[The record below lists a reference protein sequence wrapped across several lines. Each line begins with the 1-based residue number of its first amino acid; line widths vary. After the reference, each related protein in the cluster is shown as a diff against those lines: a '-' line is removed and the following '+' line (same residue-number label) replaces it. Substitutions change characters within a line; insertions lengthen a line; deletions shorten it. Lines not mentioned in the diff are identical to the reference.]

1 MPAKASTVQKTVND
15 LTVEGYVS
23 SKDSISPLDAQVAHS
38 TVAPQNSS
46 THSKYLVYADWH
58 LQINRC

>member
-23 SKDSISPLDAQVAHS
+23 SKDSISPLDA
-38 TVAPQNSS
+38 
-46 THSKYLVYADWH
+46 
-58 LQINRC
+58 